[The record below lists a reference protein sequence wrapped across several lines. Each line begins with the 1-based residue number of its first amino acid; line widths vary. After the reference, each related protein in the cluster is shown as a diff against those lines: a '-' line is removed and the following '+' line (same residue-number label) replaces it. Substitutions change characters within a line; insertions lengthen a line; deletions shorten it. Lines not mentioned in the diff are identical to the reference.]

1 MVKQG
6 PISASTQ
13 AQVATL
19 ADDGMGISVGFNSRT
34 DPTRDGIF
42 HAADAS
48 LEKFFER
55 PIVAAT
61 YTWTPLQGAPFTAI
75 FNPWTLYFGNSRVIN
90 RINNYAQMRAN
101 LHVRFMINGN
111 GFYYGRLMADYA
123 PLSAND
129 QCSDYSTLIAEN
141 AIQASQRM
149 KVFIDPSDCCTNE
162 LYLPF
167 VWHADAISPTT
178 AEWSQLGQVYVRE
191 LNGLKHANA
200 SVQPITITVMIW
212 ASDVMLSVPTS
223 FDSTA
228 LIAQAGEDEYAN
240 TGPVSNTASA
250 IAKAASALTNLPAIG
265 PYARATELAA
275 RGAARMA
282 GMMGFSRPAE
292 LEPLGGMRPTYVSSL
307 APGDA
312 GDNTQKLTV
321 DSKQELTV
329 DPSIIGIDLPDEL
342 SIAGIAARESYLT
355 TFNWTTLRAAGDLL
369 WNARVAPTLCKKS
382 GQVYYLPA
390 CAFASIPFQYW
401 RGKMRFRFQI
411 VASAYHK
418 GRLRLVWDPLY
429 VQSLE
434 TNIQYTDVIDIS
446 TQRDVTVEV
455 DWGQS
460 RHYCPV
466 PSASNGSGSYGT
478 AAFNTV
484 YSDCN
489 GVLGVYVFNDL
500 ATPNSVVNNDIQ
512 VNVFVSMVD
521 HQVAA
526 PADLTGFAN
535 AYSATVQ
542 AGEEEA
548 EQMDNGNEPG
558 CGGAT
563 SDVTM
568 GHATDDPNEFA
579 VYFGER
585 VASFRELLHRYNYY
599 VSLLTNNAVPA
610 APALWSVALPHVPI
624 PYGYNSFSLHTTTVG
639 AKKFNYVSTTLLQ
652 YLMPA
657 FACVRGSHRA
667 KFVVGASSD
676 TAVTSVSAIR
686 VVNSALTIGG
696 VPVSLPITSQSN
708 YGRASLANRSNLLVG
723 GAMTPASKQ
732 PVLEVEFPYQKAVRF
747 DEARI
752 VDVNSTAATSPF
764 ALRYNLNTLLA
775 AVNVPVT
782 FDVYT
787 SIGEDFQ
794 LFWFQGCPPLTGLP
808 PPA

>member
-1 MVKQG
+1 M
-6 PISASTQ
+6 
-13 AQVATL
+13 
-19 ADDGMGISVGFNSRT
+19 ADDGMGISVGFNART

-42 HAADAS
+42 RAADAS

-61 YTWTPLQGAPFTAI
+61 YTWTPLQGSPFTAI
-75 FNPWTLYFGNSRVIN
+75 FNPWSLYFGNPRVIN

-129 QCSDYSTLIAEN
+129 QVSDYSTLISQN

-167 VWHADAISPTT
+167 VWHADAITPTT
-178 AEWSQLGQVYVRE
+178 GEWASLGQVYVRE

-200 SVQPITITVMIW
+200 ATQPITITVMIW
-212 ASDVMLSVPTS
+212 ASDVMLSVPTTY
-223 FDSTA
+223 DSTA
-228 LIAQAGEDEYAN
+228 LVPQAGEDEYAH

-250 IAKAASALTNLPAIG
+250 IASAAKALVTLPVIG
-265 PYARATELAA
+265 PYARATQLAA
-275 RGAARMA
+275 GGAAKLA
-282 GMMGFSRPAE
+282 GMMGFSRPPEIA
-292 LEPLGGMRPTYVSSL
+292 PLTGMRTTYVSSL

-312 GDNTQKLTV
+312 GDNVQKLTV

-342 SIAGIAARESYLT
+342 SVAGIAARESYLT
-355 TFNWTTLRAAGDLL
+355 SFTWATTKVAGDLL
-369 WNARVAPTLCKKS
+369 WNARVNPMLNQKVAS
-382 GQVYYLPA
+382 VYYFPA
-390 CAFASIPFQYW
+390 CAFATIPFEYW

-429 VQSLE
+429 VQTLE
-434 TNIQYTDVIDIS
+434 SNIQYTDIIDIS

-460 RHYCPV
+460 RHYLPV
-466 PSASNGSGSYGT
+466 ISASVGSGSHTTAAIGT
-478 AAFNTV
+478 ADA
-484 YSDCN
+484 SSN

-500 ATPNSVVNNDIQ
+500 ATPNSTINNDIQ
-512 VNVFVSMVD
+512 INVFVSMVD
-521 HQVAA
+521 QQVAA
-526 PADLTGFAN
+526 PVDFTGFTN
-535 AYSATVQ
+535 SYSATVQ
-542 AGEEEA
+542 AGEEDTAMET
-548 EQMDNGNEPG
+548 GNEPG
-558 CGGAT
+558 CGSAT
-563 SDVTM
+563 SMITM
-568 GHATDDPNEFA
+568 GSAVGDSNEFA

-585 VASFRELLHRYNYY
+585 VSSFRELLHRYNFYG
-599 VSLLTNNAVPA
+599 SLATNNATPT
-610 APALWSVALPHVPI
+610 APALWKVVLPQVPI
-624 PYGYNSFSLHTTTVG
+624 PYGYNSFSWHTTTVG

-657 FACVRGSHRA
+657 FACVRGSQRA
-667 KFVVGASSD
+667 KFVVGASSAD
-676 TAVTSVSAIR
+676 AITAV
-686 VVNSALTIGG
+686 SALRVATGALTLGG
-696 VPVSLPITSQSN
+696 VPTTLPVTSQSN
-708 YGRASLANRSNLLVG
+708 YGRATLANRSNLNVG
-723 GAMTPASKQ
+723 GALTPSGKQ

-752 VDVNSTAATSPF
+752 VDVSSTAATSPYLVKF
-764 ALRYNLNTLLA
+764 SLNTLLSA
-775 AVNVPVT
+775 TNVPVT
-782 FDVYT
+782 LDYYT

-794 LFWFQGCPPLTGLP
+794 LFWFQGCPPLTALG

>member
-1 MVKQG
+1 
-6 PISASTQ
+6 
-13 AQVATL
+13 
-19 ADDGMGISVGFNSRT
+19 
-34 DPTRDGIF
+34 
-42 HAADAS
+42 
-48 LEKFFER
+48 
-55 PIVAAT
+55 
-61 YTWTPLQGAPFTAI
+61 
-75 FNPWTLYFGNSRVIN
+75 
-90 RINNYAQMRAN
+90 MRAN

-141 AIQASQRM
+141 AVQASQRM

-162 LYLPF
+162 MYIPF

-212 ASDVMLSVPTS
+212 ASDVKLAVPTS
-223 FDSTA
+223 YDSTA
-228 LIAQAGEDEYAN
+228 LIAQAGEDEYAHS
-240 TGPVSNTASA
+240 GPVSNTASA
-250 IAKAASALTNLPAIG
+250 IASAARALTNLPGIG

-275 RGAARMA
+275 GGAARLA

-292 LEPLGGMRPTYVSSL
+292 IAPLGGMRPTFVSPL

-355 TFNWTTLRAAGDLL
+355 TFNWTTLKTAGDLL
-369 WNARVAPTLCKKS
+369 WNARVTPMLCRRS
-382 GQVYYLPA
+382 GTVYYLPA
-390 CAFASIPFQYW
+390 CAFSTIPFQYW

-429 VQSLE
+429 IQSLE
-434 TNIQYTDVIDIS
+434 ANIQYSRVVDIS
-446 TQRDVTVEV
+446 TDRDVTIEV

-460 RHYCPV
+460 KHYLPAI
-466 PSASNGSGSYGT
+466 SALAGSGSY
-478 AAFNTV
+478 TV
-484 YSDCN
+484 NPIGGPIPEAN

-526 PADLTGFAN
+526 PVDVAGFVN
-535 AYSATVQ
+535 TYGATVQ

-548 EQMDNGNEPG
+548 EQMDNGDEPG

-563 SDVTM
+563 SKYTM
-568 GHATDDPNEFA
+568 GSATDDPNEFA

-599 VSLLTNNAVPA
+599 ASLLTNNATPTS
-610 APALWSVALPHVPI
+610 PALWSLVLPQVPI
-624 PYGYNSFSLHTTTVG
+624 PFGYNSFSLHTTSVG
-639 AKKFNYVSTTLLQ
+639 AKKFNYVSTTMLQ

-657 FACVRGSHRA
+657 FACVRGSQRA
-667 KFVVGASSD
+667 KFMLGANS
-676 TAVTSVSAIR
+676 TGAVTSVSATR
-686 VVNSALTIGG
+686 VSTQALTLGG
-696 VPVSLPITSQSN
+696 VPTPLPITSQSN
-708 YGRASLANRSNLLVG
+708 YGRANLATRSNLLVG
-723 GAMTPASKQ
+723 GAMTPVGHQ

-764 ALRYNLNTLLA
+764 AVRYEVDTLLS
-775 AVNVPVT
+775 AVNTPVT
-782 FDVYT
+782 LDIYT
-787 SIGEDFQ
+787 SVGEDFQ
-794 LFWFQGCPPLTGLP
+794 LFWFQGCPPLTALA

>member
-1 MVKQG
+1 
-6 PISASTQ
+6 
-13 AQVATL
+13 
-19 ADDGMGISVGFNSRT
+19 
-34 DPTRDGIF
+34 
-42 HAADAS
+42 
-48 LEKFFER
+48 
-55 PIVAAT
+55 
-61 YTWTPLQGAPFTAI
+61 
-75 FNPWTLYFGNSRVIN
+75 
-90 RINNYAQMRAN
+90 MRAN

-141 AIQASQRM
+141 AVQASQRM

-275 RGAARMA
+275 RGAAKMA

-292 LEPLGGMRPTYVSSL
+292 IEPLSGMRPTYVSSL

-342 SIAGIAARESYLT
+342 SVAGIAARESYLT
-355 TFNWTTLRAAGDLL
+355 TFNWTTLRVAGDLL
-369 WNARVAPTLCKKS
+369 WNARVTPNLCRRS
-382 GQVYYLPA
+382 GSVYYLPA
-390 CAFASIPFQYW
+390 TAFAAIPFQYW

-418 GRLRLVWDPLY
+418 GRLRLVWDPLF

-446 TQRDVTVEV
+446 TQRDVTVEIE
-455 DWGQS
+455 WGQS
-460 RHYCPV
+460 RHYCTQM
-466 PSASNGSGSYGT
+466 SSLTGSGSHTT
-478 AAFNTV
+478 AAIGAA
-484 YSDCN
+484 SADSN

-512 VNVFVSMVD
+512 INVFVSMVD
-521 HQVAA
+521 FQVAS
-526 PADLTGFAN
+526 PGDLTGFAN

-542 AGEEEA
+542 AGEDEA
-548 EQMDNGNEPG
+548 PQQEAGNEPG
-558 CGGAT
+558 CGPAT
-563 SDVTM
+563 STTTLGLAV
-568 GHATDDPNEFA
+568 DDPNEFA

-599 VSLLTNNAVPA
+599 ASLFTNNTVPA
-610 APALWSVALPHVPI
+610 GPALWQLKLPHVPI

-652 YLMPA
+652 WLMPA
-657 FACVRGSHRA
+657 FACMRGSQRA
-667 KFVVGASSD
+667 KFVVGSS
-676 TAVTSVSAIR
+676 TGSAVTSVSAIR
-686 VVNSALTIGG
+686 TSSGAFTLGG
-696 VPVSLPITSQSN
+696 VPTSIPVTSQSN

-723 GAMTPASKQ
+723 GAMTPAGNQ

-752 VDVNSTAATSPF
+752 MDVNSTAATSPF
-764 ALRYNLNTLLA
+764 QLRYDVNTLLA
-775 AVNVPVT
+775 AVNLPVT
-782 FDVYT
+782 LDIYT

-794 LFWFQGCPPLTGLP
+794 LFWFQGCPPLTSLG